1 MSQRLYFSILLS
13 QKNGGN
19 KSPFLFLAKRFIFIT
34 GMIFMVDEKEQ
45 SENVIKM
52 PLGNLMK
59 KNYLDYAVSVI
70 MDRALPDVRDGLKPV
85 HRRILFAMNELNMYP
100 TGAYKKSAR
109 MVGETMGKYH
119 PHGDS
124 SIYDA
129 AVNMA
134 RPWTKLVPLI
144 DGQGNYGSIDGD
156 SPAAMR
162 YTEMRLTRA
171 GAAFFEDIKKETV
184 IFRDNYDGAE
194 QEPEVLPVS
203 YPNIWVNGAEGI
215 AVGMATYLPPHNL
228 NETIDLTI
236 ALQENPNLSTEEI
249 LSIMPGP
256 DFPTGGVVHNLSG
269 FRDAILTGKGAVKVR
284 AKWHSEMQKNGAE
297 LLIIDEIP
305 YQVNKKELIE
315 TISEK
320 ASIKNGEFSDIAD
333 IHDESNKEG
342 IRIVI
347 TLKKGAIP
355 AVIFNRLVKRT
366 KVEDTYNYNV
376 MLLEGQSPKQMN
388 LVQIITTFL
397 KFRTEVITRRV
408 EFDLRE
414 AAAHLH
420 ILAGLKKVL
429 MDIDK
434 AIALIRENKN
444 AAEANEAL
452 RGAFEIDEKQAQA
465 VLSLRL
471 QRLTGMEID
480 SVLKEFN
487 EVNIRVSDM
496 KDILAKSWRIQEMV
510 KNDLLSAKE
519 RFGQKRISEISYEDN
534 TLDMTD
540 LIKKEPCLIHL
551 TKDGYLKR
559 MPLDLMEA
567 QNRKGKGRSSIQV
580 SEGDAV
586 DAIYS
591 ASTHDTFIVFT
602 QSGQAMSNHVWT
614 LPDGVMSGRG
624 RHLRNIFET
633 LDEKVA
639 SILIVP
645 KDAVDASI
653 ITVTV
658 KGKVKRTLLSEYTS
672 TTRKKGVQGVGIE
685 EGDSLMS
692 VMLAKTYDHLLLVA
706 SNGKAA
712 RFEIDNDV
720 LAAKGRKSIGVR
732 GIRVAPGEQVISAM
746 VIPGIGV
753 SQVDNHDAI
762 DEGKYLLCVG
772 ENGVGKRTSISEFT
786 AHSRGTK
793 GVTCLNINEKT
804 GKIVKSALVTDE
816 EDIIIATEAKT
827 LRMHV
832 SDIRMA
838 GRNTAGTI
846 LMNVNAEKII
856 DIIQVPRANDE
867 IEQEIVNENLEES
880 NNQAN
885 NHDNTNTQAENES
898 TNEQTNEH
906 DAANEE

>member
-1 MSQRLYFSILLS
+1 
-13 QKNGGN
+13 
-19 KSPFLFLAKRFIFIT
+19 
-34 GMIFMVDEKEQ
+34 MVDTVNIDGKENGTEKN
-45 SENVIKM
+45 ENVIKM

-85 HRRILFAMNELNMYP
+85 HRRILFAMNELGMYP

-134 RPWTKLVPLI
+134 RPWTKLIPLI

-184 IFRDNYDGAE
+184 VFRDNYDGAE

-249 LSIMPGP
+249 LQIMPGP
-256 DFPTGGVVHNLSG
+256 DFPTGGVVHGLDG
-269 FRDAILTGKGAVKVR
+269 FRDAILTGKGAIKVR
-284 AKWHSEMQKNGAE
+284 AKWHSEAQKNGTE

-315 TISEK
+315 SISEK

-355 AVIFNRLVKRT
+355 AVVFNRLVKRT

-397 KFRTEVITRRV
+397 KFRTEVITKRV
-408 EFDLRE
+408 QYDLRE
-414 AAAHLH
+414 ATAHLH
-420 ILAGLKKVL
+420 ILSGLKKVL

-434 AIALIRENKN
+434 AIVLIRGHKNPSEAN
-444 AAEANEAL
+444 AALCTEF
-452 RGAFEIDEKQAQA
+452 GIDEKQAQA
-465 VLSLRL
+465 VLALRL

-480 SVLKEFN
+480 SVLKEFS
-487 EVNIRVSDM
+487 EVSIRVSDM
-496 KDILAKSWRIQEMV
+496 EDILAKSWRIQEMV
-510 KNDLLSAKE
+510 KNDLLNAKE

-534 TLDMTD
+534 AIDMTD

-551 TKDGYLKR
+551 TRDGYLKR
-559 MPLDLMEA
+559 MPLDLMES

-580 SEGDAV
+580 YEGDAV
-586 DAIYS
+586 DSIYS

-602 QSGQAMSNHVWT
+602 KSGKAMSNHVWT
-614 LPDGVMSGRG
+614 LPDGLMSGRG

-633 LDEKVA
+633 LDEAVA

-645 KDAVDASI
+645 KEASDSSI
-653 ITVTV
+653 VTVTA
-658 KGKVKRTLLSEYTS
+658 KGKVKRTLLSQYASTS
-672 TTRKKGVQGVGIE
+672 RKKGVQGVGLE
-685 EGDSLMS
+685 EGDSLVS

-706 SNGKAA
+706 SNGKAS
-712 RFEIDNDV
+712 RFEIDDDV
-720 LAAKGRKSIGVR
+720 LASKGRKSIGVR
-732 GIRVAPGEQVISAM
+732 GIRVAEGAQVISAM
-746 VIPGIGV
+746 IIAGNGTT
-753 SQVDNHDAI
+753 QVDNHDAI

-772 ENGVGKRTSISEFT
+772 EKGVGKRTLISEFT

-804 GKIVKSALVTDE
+804 GNIIKAALVTEE
-816 EDIIIATEAKT
+816 EDVIMATEAKT
-827 LRMHV
+827 MRIHV
-832 SDIRMA
+832 SDIRVA

-846 LMNVNAEKII
+846 LMNVDDEKII
-856 DIIQVPRANDE
+856 DIIQVPRAQDEEETQENQENVEMLNDSDSMDTTGT
-867 IEQEIVNENLEES
+867 IENTDNLA
-880 NNQAN
+880 QKTTDT
-885 NHDNTNTQAENES
+885 HDNDVNQFEVG
-898 TNEQTNEH
+898 
-906 DAANEE
+906 EE

>member
-1 MSQRLYFSILLS
+1 MIDE
-13 QKNGGN
+13 NE
-19 KSPFLFLAKRFIFIT
+19 KS
-34 GMIFMVDEKEQ
+34 G
-45 SENVIKM
+45 NVIRM

-85 HRRILFAMNELNMYP
+85 HRRILFAMNELGMHP
-100 TGAYKKSAR
+100 TSAYKKSAR

-134 RPWTKLVPLI
+134 RPWAKLIPLI

-184 IFRDNYDGAE
+184 NFRDNYDGAE

-236 ALQENPNLSTEEI
+236 ALQENPNMSIDDI
-249 LSIMPGP
+249 LRIMPGP
-256 DFPTGGVVHNLSG
+256 DFPTGGVVHGLDG
-269 FRDAILTGKGAVKVR
+269 FREAVLTGKGAIKVR
-284 AKWHSEMQKNGAE
+284 AKWHSEMQKNGSE

-320 ASIKNGEFSDIAD
+320 ASVKDGEFSDIAD

-355 AVIFNRLVKRT
+355 AVVFNRLVKRT

-408 EFDLRE
+408 QFELRE

-420 ILAGLKKVL
+420 ILAGLSKVL
-429 MDIDK
+429 TDIDK

-444 AAEANEAL
+444 PAEANVAL
-452 RGAFEIDEKQAQA
+452 CAEFDIDEKQAQA
-465 VLSLRL
+465 VLALRL

-487 EVNIRVSDM
+487 EMSIRVSDM
-496 KDILAKSWRIQEMV
+496 EDILMKPWRVQEIV
-510 KNDLLSAKE
+510 RNDLLAAKE
-519 RFGQKRISEISYEDN
+519 RFGQDRTSEISYEDN
-534 TLDMTD
+534 EIDMAD

-551 TKDGYLKR
+551 TRDGYLKR
-559 MPLDLMEA
+559 MPLELVEA
-567 QNRKGKGRSSIQV
+567 QNRKGKGRTGIQV
-580 SEGDAV
+580 HEGDAV
-586 DAIYS
+586 DAIYA

-602 QSGQAMSNHVWT
+602 KSGKAMSNRVWT
-614 LPDGVMSGRG
+614 LPDGVMAGRG
-624 RHLRNIFET
+624 RHLRNIFEA
-633 LDEKVA
+633 LDEAVA

-645 KDAVDASI
+645 EDAGDSSV
-653 ITVTV
+653 ITVTAN
-658 KGKVKRTLLSEYTS
+658 GKVKRTLLSEYTS
-672 TTRKKGVQGVGIE
+672 TSRRKGVQGVGLE
-685 EGDSLMS
+685 EGDSLVA

-706 SNGKAA
+706 SNGKAS

-720 LAAKGRKSIGVR
+720 LAARGRKSVGVR
-732 GIRVAPGEQVISAM
+732 GIRVAEGAQVISAM
-746 VIPGIGV
+746 IIPGNGQT
-753 SQVDNHDAI
+753 QVDNHDII
-762 DEGKYLLCVG
+762 DAGKYLLCVG
-772 ENGVGKRTSISEFT
+772 EKGVGKRTPVNEFT

-793 GVTCLNINEKT
+793 GVTCLNINDKT
-804 GKIVKSALVTDE
+804 GNIIKAALVTDE
-816 EDIIIATEAKT
+816 EDVIMATEAKT
-827 LRMHV
+827 MRIHV
-832 SDIRMA
+832 SDIRVA

-846 LMNVNAEKII
+846 LMSVDDEKII
-856 DIIQVPRANDE
+856 DIIQVPRAKEEEQQEVDE
-867 IEQEIVNENLEES
+867 DTETVAEVIVADVEEQS
-880 NNQAN
+880 
-885 NHDNTNTQAENES
+885 
-898 TNEQTNEH
+898 
-906 DAANEE
+906 